1 MYKDT
6 REGLFQIFQT
16 NTLLLQTFHYIS
28 TFDRFSS
35 DFVKAP
41 RHKHTPYEPKLFEER
56 NPEERPPPI
65 SVASNE

>member
-6 REGLFQIFQT
+6 YEELFQIFQT

-35 DFVKAP
+35 AFVKALTTN
-41 RHKHTPYEPKLFEER
+41 TPLTNQNFSRKGILR
-56 NPEERPPPI
+56 NAPLR
-65 SVASNE
+65 